1 MIIGGRN
8 EDGTF
13 RSDVWTLR
21 VNTPSLKTDKSLVWK
36 RLTDF
41 EIPFARC
48 AHGASIVDSK

>member
-1 MIIGGRN
+1 VIIGGRN

-21 VNTPSLKTDKSLVWK
+21 VNTPSSKTDKSLLWK